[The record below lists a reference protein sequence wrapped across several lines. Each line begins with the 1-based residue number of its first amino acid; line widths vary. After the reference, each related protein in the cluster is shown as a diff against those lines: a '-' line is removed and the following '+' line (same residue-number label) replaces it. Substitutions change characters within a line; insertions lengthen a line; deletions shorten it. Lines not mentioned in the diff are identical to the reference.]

1 MMSGFHTLTLG
12 FGKFLPWMF
21 FFLCWQVKFV
31 WCDFVLVYKFVAA
44 FCSLGVSSA
53 LPECYDEDSV
63 SLRCVVATAFC
74 SKMHHLWL
82 PLCRSIPVLGT
93 CQLGAKRKEIPFDP
107 KNHSVEEIVHE
118 MDTQCQKSFWIY
130 NPLVESCSVDE
141 DFIGRAAFLAR
152 SVSPRSTCVRS
163 LERYLVQ
170 LMQVWKLDSES

>member
-1 MMSGFHTLTLG
+1 MRSLNAMMRILYHSDVWLQRPFAQKCITYGYHFVEAYR
-12 FGKFLPWMF
+12 FLAHAS
-21 FFLCWQVKFV
+21 
-31 WCDFVLVYKFVAA
+31 LVRRERRFP
-44 FCSLGVSSA
+44 LI
-53 LPECYDEDSV
+53 P
-63 SLRCVVATAFC
+63 
-74 SKMHHLWL
+74 KM
-82 PLCRSIPVLGT
+82 
-93 CQLGAKRKEIPFDP
+93 
-107 KNHSVEEIVHE
+107 HSVEEIVHE